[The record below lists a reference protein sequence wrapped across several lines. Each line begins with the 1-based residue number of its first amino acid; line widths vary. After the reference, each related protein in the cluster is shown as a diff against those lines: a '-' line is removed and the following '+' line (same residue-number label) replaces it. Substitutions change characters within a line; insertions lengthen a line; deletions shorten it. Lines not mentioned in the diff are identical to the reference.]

1 MDYQFPQQLFPS
13 FYSCGPPDLSHRYCA
28 EAGGWGSYHGVL
40 PQGRGPLSSW
50 TFTPKHQ
57 VSSET
62 WTQTEPVVVPLL
74 PPRRAFPRNGTP
86 PDPLDFTEHMQNFYM
101 DHGQDAFGCMGDILG
116 EHFYFR
122 YKRNSKEKY
131 WRGSISM
138 WKVQRF
144 VNMMNHLKCLQTYQ
158 SSSLNSY
165 CCLMSDVIHEV
176 PPDLLGSLLY
186 EELTEQRDRML
197 FPEGATGG
205 ALSFVP
211 FSHDRGCLLYPG
223 GLGQNHL
230 NFHKVTLQHHGLDLS
245 RDAVSFQ
252 LKAPIRQISSSSLFS
267 DCCVAV
273 RSDRL
278 CGVWRFSE
286 TNNPRLLQVVRTKE
300 VLTCVSASPHILGEV
315 LVASE
320 SGAANLWTVGKGLQK
335 VYAEDT
341 NLYFN
346 AKSSWRWCEFSAHPR
361 VMLYADRTGAELTDM
376 RGNLT
381 SGHTLFRISSSLE
394 CRSGERL
401 LLSRYLGDVHPF
413 HHLITTQY
421 SAYIMDERFPC
432 MPMLKWD
439 HMMKAPPIFC
449 HVVPPSA
456 ASDSGKD
463 KTTKVLL
470 GSHRSQEIMMLQYSG
485 GRVDPCYSRGSVQAL
500 LQPKESLKHFLDQV
514 PHRLDIATK
523 RLSAP
528 ATGLTCIQRE
538 ARGGGHSQESLCVLQ
553 LTEDGDIFYQVLEHK
568 LQTRNTSGALALG
581 DEHRPDV
588 RNLPASRGGTP
599 ESRPADSC
607 VVISE
612 TWSDEDVIGPTQTE
626 AVPESQGSG
635 SDSSC
640 EESGGRDQTLKLMK
654 LQVVVNDEQDAVSP
668 SGNDAEER
676 ADEEVRRS
684 SRNADATPV
693 TLSSRTLLTWK
704 LWLQKLMLKSKDKH
718 SGGPRADYFRT
729 QTKSL
734 LKLPKKD
741 PRKATEKEKEKVS
754 RMKMRSCMS
763 SRSLLLHSSTS
774 IKPPDVVPLP
784 GVVHPDEWIDQLS
797 SRLTVSWEGE
807 EAWRA
812 WWQDHLGMNRVTKA
826 EALRSRRRR
835 EKEARRAAGRCLELS
850 SSFTSSISY
859 QSDLDDFSISAG
871 WSSAASQ
878 AEWTDVDEGGALS
891 QLETFLRNE
900 TTSMPSTLDGSR
912 PPTPI
917 ATPECFI
924 GDNNDP
930 QTPKRP
936 RPLPPTQTGSPE
948 ATPTSKRRTNR
959 PARDYLDSLFGT
971 QDDPFSLDDIPLSN
985 AVNPSS
991 QFPGSQSIPRRT
1003 AGSIRATN
1011 LFGSLASSQTSQ
1023 AGRGL
1028 SQGSEPKKKRSRM
1041 GF

>member
-1 MDYQFPQQLFPS
+1 MDYQFPLQLFPS
-13 FYSCGPPDLSHRYCA
+13 FYTCGPPDLSHRYCA

-40 PQGRGPLSSW
+40 PLGHGPLSSW

-57 VSSET
+57 VSSEM

-74 PPRRAFPRNGTP
+74 PPKRAFTRNETP

-101 DHGQDAFGCMGDILG
+101 DHGQDAFGCMSDILG

-122 YKRNSKEKY
+122 YKRNPKKKY
-131 WRGSISM
+131 WRGSVSM

-144 VNMMNHLKCLQTYQ
+144 LDMMNHQKCLQTYQ

-186 EELTEQRDRML
+186 EELTEQKDRML
-197 FPEGATGG
+197 FSEGATGG
-205 ALSFVP
+205 ALSYVP
-211 FSHDRGCLLYPG
+211 FSHSRGCLLYPG

-230 NFHKVTLQHHGLDLS
+230 NFHKVALQHHGLDLS
-245 RDAVSFQ
+245 SDPVRFQ
-252 LKAPIRQISSSSLFS
+252 LKAPIRQISSSSLF
-267 DCCVAV
+267 DNCCVAV

-300 VLTCVSASPHILGEV
+300 VLTCVSVSPHVLGEV

-320 SGAANLWTVGKGLQK
+320 SGAVNLWTVGKGLQK
-335 VYAEDT
+335 VYAEDA

-361 VMLYADRTGAELTDM
+361 VMLYADRTGAELIDM
-376 RGNLT
+376 RLNLT
-381 SGHTLFRISSSLE
+381 PGHTLFRISSSSE

-449 HVVPPSA
+449 QVVQSFA
-456 ASDSGKD
+456 ASDSAMD

-470 GSHRSQEIMMLQYSG
+470 GSQSSQEIMMLQYSG
-485 GRVDPCYSRGSVQAL
+485 GRVEPCYSRGSIQAL
-500 LQPKESLKHFLDQV
+500 LQPKESLAHLPDQI

-523 RLSAP
+523 RLCAP
-528 ATGLTCIQRE
+528 ATGLTCFQRKS
-538 ARGGGHSQESLCVLQ
+538 RGEGHSQESVCVLQ
-553 LTEDGDIFYQVLEHK
+553 LTEDGDIFYQILEHK
-568 LQTRNTSGALALG
+568 LQSSNTSGAPASG
-581 DEHRPDV
+581 DEHGPNAK
-588 RNLPASRGGTP
+588 NLLASQGATSDG
-599 ESRPADSC
+599 RPADSY
-607 VVISE
+607 ISE
-612 TWSDEDVIGPTQTE
+612 TSSDEDVIGPTQAE
-626 AVPESQGSG
+626 NVPETQGSG

-640 EESGGRDQTLKLMK
+640 EESGGRDRTLKRMK
-654 LQVVVNDEQDAVSP
+654 LQVIVNDDQDAGPP
-668 SGNDAEER
+668 SGNDTEER
-676 ADEEVRRS
+676 GSEEVKRTS
-684 SRNADATPV
+684 GGADATLV
-693 TLSSRTLLTWK
+693 KLSSRTLLSWK
-704 LWLQKLMLKSKDKH
+704 LWLQKLILKNKDKH
-718 SGGPRADYFRT
+718 PACPGTDYFRT
-729 QTKSL
+729 ETKDL
-734 LKLPKKD
+734 LKLSDKD
-741 PRKATEKEKEKVS
+741 LRKAKEKGKEKVW
-754 RMKMRSCMS
+754 RMNMRSCMS
-763 SRSLLLHSSTS
+763 SHSLLLHSSSS
-774 IKPPDVVPLP
+774 IKPPDVPPLP
-784 GVVHPDEWIDQLS
+784 DTVYPDEWTDSLS

-807 EAWRA
+807 DAWRS
-812 WWQDHLGMNRVTKA
+812 WWQDHLGMNKVAKV
-826 EALRSRRRR
+826 EALRRRRRR
-835 EKEARRAAGRCLELS
+835 EKEARRAAGRRLELS

-859 QSDLDDFSISAG
+859 QSELDDFSSSAG

-878 AEWTDVDEGGALS
+878 GEWTDVDDGGALS
-891 QLETFLRNE
+891 RLETFLRNE
-900 TTSMPSTLDGSR
+900 TTSTPSKLDESQ
-912 PPTPI
+912 PPTPT
-917 ATPECFI
+917 ATPQSFNN
-924 GDNNDP
+924 DNSDP

-936 RPLPPTQTGSPE
+936 RPLPPTQTRSPE
-948 ATPTSKRRTNR
+948 ATPTSQRRTNR

-971 QDDPFSLDDIPLSN
+971 QDDPLSLDDVPLSN
-985 AVNPSS
+985 TVTPSS
-991 QFPGSQSIPRRT
+991 QLCGSQSIPRRA
-1003 AGSIRATN
+1003 AGSMRSTT
-1011 LFGSLASSQTSQ
+1011 LFGSQASSQG
-1023 AGRGL
+1023 GRGP